1 MELYEGKACDA
12 ILRHLEGRQGAER
25 SNLCWPE
32 NEHHAAPVELVCNI
46 GEQLFAVEHTSIE
59 PFGGLIQLNNQAI
72 YLFDPITEAVDAAV
86 PADEVYELMIPLHA
100 MQGMRGREVRRI

>member
-25 SNLCWPE
+25 SNLRWPE

-46 GEQLFAVEHTSIE
+46 GDQLFAVEHTSIE
-59 PFGGLIQLNNQAI
+59 PFGGLIQLNNQAQH
-72 YLFDPITEAVDAAV
+72 LFDPITAAIAAAV
-86 PADEVYELMIPLHA
+86 PTDEVYELVIPALA
-100 MQGMRGREVRRI
+100 MQGKSGR